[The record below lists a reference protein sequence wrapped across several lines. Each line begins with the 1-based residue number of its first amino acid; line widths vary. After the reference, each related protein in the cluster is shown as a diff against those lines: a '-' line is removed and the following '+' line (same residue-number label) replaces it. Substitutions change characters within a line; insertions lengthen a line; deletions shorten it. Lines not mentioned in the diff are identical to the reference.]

1 MRIDFIDNNT
11 VVASTD
17 KLIDIDLSY
26 YDNVLVSKPVA
37 PEVRFTIAYNHLDN
51 NDPFVTWWK
60 TITQGEIPENV
71 FAVIY
76 DGQGYEVASGDL
88 FEYDEDLQN
97 FSLEIL
103 IVPGFMQLEFNPNV
117 EIENAP
123 ITMMEIQTPKT
134 VFIQKE
140 IYSSSSIEYI
150 SSILYQIFIKAWNSF
165 NIPFSC
171 VLEEPVNGLY
181 PNFRKGAEIIKGL
194 LQREINSE
202 KHYIK
207 IYCKRSGSIAD
218 YLENL
223 ALTNYINLRYSRKD
237 KNFSAL
243 TIPQPKQSFGFI
255 TGIFYEGV
263 EQIEFT
269 SVFSEIKIFNIG
281 GQKVVDLA
289 SAYKATMQQRVS
301 QLTVPKKYNIQGNVA
316 FRWLYPGDSI
326 LLNGQTFIIKE
337 INYDPVSLN
346 NISHMGANL
355 NLKFFN
361 AVCVKGS

>member
-51 NDPFVTWWK
+51 NDPFVNWWK
-60 TITQGEIPENV
+60 TITQDEIPENV

-76 DGQGYEVASGDL
+76 DGNGYEVASGDL

-97 FSLEIL
+97 FALEIL
-103 IVPGFMQLEFNPNV
+103 IVPGFMQLE
-117 EIENAP
+117 IEKS
-123 ITMMEIQTPKT
+123 KT
-134 VFIQKE
+134 VSIQKE

-150 SSILYQIFIKAWNSF
+150 SSILYQIFIKAWNNF
-165 NIPFSC
+165 GIPFSC

-202 KHYIK
+202 KHFIK
-207 IYCKRSGSIAD
+207 IYCKISGSIAD

-243 TIPQPKQSFGFI
+243 TIPQPKQAFGFI
-255 TGIFYEGV
+255 TGTFYEGV

-269 SVFSEIKIFNIG
+269 SVFSKIKILNVG
-281 GQKVVDLA
+281 GQNVVDLA

-301 QLTVPKKYNIQGNVA
+301 QLTVPKKYNIQGNIA
-316 FRWLYPGDSI
+316 FEWLYPGDSI
-326 LLNGQTFIIKE
+326 SLNGQTYIIKE

-346 NISHMGANL
+346 TISHMGSNL

>member
-76 DGQGYEVASGDL
+76 DGNGYEVASGDL

-97 FSLEIL
+97 FALEIL
-103 IVPGFMQLEFNPNV
+103 IVPGFTQILDEEKNKSG
-117 EIENAP
+117 EIVKP
-123 ITMMEIQTPKT
+123 ITHDASLNYITGLLRE
-134 VFIQKE
+134 VF
-140 IYSSSSIEYI
+140 
-150 SSILYQIFIKAWNSF
+150 LNMWNKL
-165 NIPFSC
+165 NIPYSC
-171 VLEEPVNGLY
+171 ILNDPTPNGVIWMDFIDVANIIHYFCQSRLLSGNAYFLRINYVLNGTKA
-181 PNFRKGAEIIKGL
+181 NS
-194 LQREINSE
+194 INSLGF
-202 KHYIK
+202 
-207 IYCKRSGSIAD
+207 S
-218 YLENL
+218 NL
-223 ALTNYINLRYSRKD
+223 LKLFYSRKS
-237 KNFSAL
+237 NSFSSWN
-243 TIPQPKQSFGFI
+243 PQQTKQVQGFV
-255 TGIFYEGV
+255 TG
-263 EQIEFT
+263 T
-269 SVFSEIKIFNIG
+269 SYNELDTDDFSPLYRLRVYDYGGDDEIGDLDSLYKAKIQ
-281 GQKVVDLA
+281 QKVNSLKVRKN
-289 SAYKATMQQRVS
+289 YH
-301 QLTVPKKYNIQGNVA
+301 IQGNVA
-316 FRWLYPGDSI
+316 FTWLYPGDSI
-326 LLNGQTFIIKE
+326 SLNGQTYIIKE

-346 NISHMGANL
+346 TISHMGSNL